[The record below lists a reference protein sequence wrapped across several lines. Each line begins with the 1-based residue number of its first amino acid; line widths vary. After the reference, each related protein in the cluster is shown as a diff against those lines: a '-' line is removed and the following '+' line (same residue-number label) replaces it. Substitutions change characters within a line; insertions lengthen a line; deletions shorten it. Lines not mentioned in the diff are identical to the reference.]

1 MSDAIR
7 RLIVFT
13 RYPQP
18 GRVKTRLI
26 PALGAS
32 GAAKLHSVLTER
44 TLATAQQLCRD
55 RRVEVEIRYSDAD
68 WRRVYR
74 WLDVRP
80 ADGSTD
86 LARAAGT
93 LPSGSP
99 VRLRPQSGADL
110 GARMHDAFVEAH
122 HDGCQAIIIGTDVP
136 GLTITHL
143 GDAIDALAWHDLV
156 IGPATDGGYYLIGL
170 RSPRPD
176 LFADMPWGTDDVLT
190 RTLDRARSSRLDVHL
205 VGQLSDIDRP
215 EDLPLLAEFADLAEL
230 WLRGWGTEA
239 KADQL

>member
-1 MSDAIR
+1 MMDVVS

-26 PALGAS
+26 PALGAG
-32 GAAKLHSVLTER
+32 GAAALHSLLTER
-44 TLATAQQLCRD
+44 AIATAQKLCHD
-55 RRVEVEIRYSDAD
+55 RRIELEVRYGDAD

-74 WLDVRP
+74 WLDVQP
-80 ADGSTD
+80 TDGSTD

-93 LPSGSP
+93 LPGGCP

-136 GLTITHL
+136 GLTATHI
-143 GDAIDALAWHDLV
+143 GEAIDALGRHDLV
-156 IGPATDGGYYLIGL
+156 LGPATDGGYYLVGL

-176 LFADMPWGTDDVLT
+176 LFADVPWGTDGVLA
-190 RTLDRARSSRLDVHL
+190 RTLDLGRNAGLEVHL
-205 VGQLSDIDRP
+205 VGQLTDIDRP
-215 EDLPLLAEFADLAEL
+215 EDLPLLAEFADLCEFA
-230 WLRGWGTEA
+230 A
-239 KADQL
+239 SAQQQADGA